1 MSHFIIIRSLF
12 NNSENLEREIIA
24 TVYQHYFKL
33 NGRVNREHI
42 ENMNRIQ
49 QSKVPKSAKNKRK
62 KLKSR
67 TEDHSYRKPSFTK
80 PSKYP
85 LNSKVPDE
93 IIMSEDF
100 RKAETAKNFKELN
113 LQGKTIVLRISY
125 LVDVYECIF
134 SSLKL
139 STFSTYLYMKSNQN
153 LV

>member
-49 QSKVPKSAKNKRK
+49 QSKVPKSAKTKRK

-67 TEDHSYRKPSFTK
+67 TEDHSYRKSSFTK

-93 IIMSEDF
+93 II
-100 RKAETAKNFKELN
+100 
-113 LQGKTIVLRISY
+113 
-125 LVDVYECIF
+125 
-134 SSLKL
+134 
-139 STFSTYLYMKSNQN
+139 
-153 LV
+153 